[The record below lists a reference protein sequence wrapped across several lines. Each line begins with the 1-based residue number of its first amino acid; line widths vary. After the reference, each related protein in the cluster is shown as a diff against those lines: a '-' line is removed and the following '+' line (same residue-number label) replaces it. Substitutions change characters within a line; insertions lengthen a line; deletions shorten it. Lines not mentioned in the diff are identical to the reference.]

1 MKKPLR
7 HHLQIATASVAIIAQ
22 LAGASG
28 TIYAQTATSGSVR
41 PGEPVTLNFTNA
53 EIDAVA
59 RTMATITGRNVVVD
73 PRVKGT
79 MSLLSERAVSPR
91 AAFDQFLAALRLQ
104 GFTVVESA
112 GLYKV
117 VPEADAK
124 LQGGAVSMSSSDTAN
139 AGGASGSRIVTQ
151 IFRLNYESASNL
163 VPVLRPLISPNNTIN
178 VNPGNNS
185 LVITD
190 YADNLQRMARI
201 IAALDVS
208 NATDV
213 EVIPLRYAIASDLAP
228 LVAKLIESGN
238 AGPATAAQGQSD
250 NSFKTTLMAEPRSN
264 ALVLRAANPARVALV
279 RALVDKLDQ
288 PTALGSNGNA
298 GNIYVVYL
306 KNADA
311 AKLAVTL
318 RAAMAANTPSGA
330 ASSGGGSTGTTSTTA
345 STNTG
350 GGLGGS
356 NSNASSTG
364 SGMSGGPSG
373 SLGGGSSQPST
384 GGQIQADP
392 ATNSLII
399 TASEP
404 QYRQLRAV
412 IDKLDGRRAQ
422 VLVESLIAEVNV
434 DKAAQF
440 GVQWQSLLGQGSSLI
455 GLAGSNF
462 TVGGVNLFTLAA
474 GLSGGVSST
483 STPPSAGFNLG
494 LAAKHNGEYVLGAL
508 ANLLQSSGDGNV
520 LSTPNLLTLDNEE
533 AKILIGEN
541 VPFVTGSYSNSN
553 NSSTVNPF
561 TTVERKDVGLM
572 LRVRPQINENGTV
585 KMVIYQETSAVKE
598 DTAKASN
605 GPTTTKRT
613 IESTILVEDG
623 SIIVLGGL
631 LEDRFTGNQQKVPYL
646 GDIPGVGALFRS
658 DTRVRKKTN
667 LMVFLR
673 PVVVRDATASTQLSM
688 DRYDLMRGVQKDTQ
702 PVQSS
707 TVPINE
713 APILPVLPPVLNPA
727 MPLGLAEPP
736 PAKTTAPVTTRPPQ
750 APQTPLGDP
759 SGAVWR

>member
-1 MKKPLR
+1 M
-7 HHLQIATASVAIIAQ
+7 S
-22 LAGASG
+22 SG
-28 TIYAQTATSGSVR
+28 T
-41 PGEPVTLNFTNA
+41 
-53 EIDAVA
+53 
-59 RTMATITGRNVVVD
+59 
-73 PRVKGT
+73 
-79 MSLLSERAVSPR
+79 
-91 AAFDQFLAALRLQ
+91 
-104 GFTVVESA
+104 
-112 GLYKV
+112 
-117 VPEADAK
+117 
-124 LQGGAVSMSSSDTAN
+124 
-139 AGGASGSRIVTQ
+139 
-151 IFRLNYESASNL
+151 
-163 VPVLRPLISPNNTIN
+163 
-178 VNPGNNS
+178 
-185 LVITD
+185 
-190 YADNLQRMARI
+190 
-201 IAALDVS
+201 
-208 NATDV
+208 
-213 EVIPLRYAIASDLAP
+213 
-228 LVAKLIESGN
+228 
-238 AGPATAAQGQSD
+238 
-250 NSFKTTLMAEPRSN
+250 
-264 ALVLRAANPARVALV
+264 
-279 RALVDKLDQ
+279 
-288 PTALGSNGNA
+288 
-298 GNIYVVYL
+298 
-306 KNADA
+306 
-311 AKLAVTL
+311 
-318 RAAMAANTPSGA
+318 
-330 ASSGGGSTGTTSTTA
+330 
-345 STNTG
+345 
-350 GGLGGS
+350 LGGS
-356 NSNASSTG
+356 SA
-364 SGMSGGPSG
+364 
-373 SLGGGSSQPST
+373 QPST

-440 GVQWQSLLGQGSSLI
+440 GVQWQSLLGQNGSLI

-474 GLSGGVSST
+474 GLSGGVTST
-483 STPPSAGFNLG
+483 STLPSAGFNLG

-553 NSSTVNPF
+553 NAGTVNPF

-572 LRVRPQINENGTV
+572 LRVKPQINENGTV

-646 GDIPGVGALFRS
+646 GDIPGVGVLFRS

-673 PVVVRDATASTQLSM
+673 PVVVRDANASTQLSM

-713 APILPVLPPVLNPA
+713 APILPVLPNVLNPA

-736 PAKTTAPVTTRPPQ
+736 PVKGPAPVTARPPQ
-750 APQTPLGDP
+750 TTQVPLGDP